1 MKSNSVCNII
11 AELSRPRER
20 VQWSTT
26 SKKIY
31 LSTHPRKFGY
41 DVSVLRPSVSPLGVR
56 DGNQL
61 SARRGEEYVIFCRRE
76 KVRCICATFVYLCV
90 FSWREIARRK
100 KWCNHCRLVQKLEK
114 IVMATNNS
122 GLNSTYLLISEER
135 RELRER

>member
-11 AELSRPRER
+11 AELSHPRER
-20 VQWSTT
+20 VQRSTT

-41 DVSVLRPSVSPLGVR
+41 DVSVLRPSVRPLGVR

-76 KVRCICATFVYLCV
+76 KVRCICAPFVYLCV

-100 KWCNHCRLVQKLEK
+100 KWCNHCRLVQKL
-114 IVMATNNS
+114 V
-122 GLNSTYLLISEER
+122 
-135 RELRER
+135 

>member
-20 VQWSTT
+20 VQRSTT

-41 DVSVLRPSVSPLGVR
+41 DVSVLRPSVRPLEVR

-61 SARRGEEYVIFCRRE
+61 SARRGRSMLYFVGGKKCDVFVQHLR
-76 KVRCICATFVYLCV
+76 ICA
-90 FSWREIARRK
+90 FSLDGKSRGARNGVTIVVSFK
-100 KWCNHCRLVQKLEK
+100 KLF
-114 IVMATNNS
+114 NS
-122 GLNSTYLLISEER
+122 IRIL
-135 RELRER
+135 